1 VQRGLNVLV
10 RFMLLV
16 LFALIHSGTAIPLW
30 GPTGH
35 ITVATIAQALL
46 SEQATQQ
53 VLKLLPD
60 NDGQLAQIANWADE
74 VKDEPAYEWS
84 KPLHYINT
92 PAWACDYERSRDC
105 TYGGL
110 DNFCVDTAVQNYTS
124 RVQDSSIGFD
134 QQNEAL
140 KFLTHFVGD
149 IHQPLHV
156 GFGSDEGGNTLYGY
170 FLTDS
175 TSLHDVWDTHIIDE
189 LITKNFNGN
198 STALPDYLLQQ
209 VQSGTY
215 KNDVTAWQQCS
226 DSTPDNACSPEWANE
241 SVGLACNYSYVEA
254 DGKTH
259 IENNF
264 DLEMDY
270 YDRNYP
276 IVELQLAKGGV
287 RLANILNL
295 IWP

>member
-1 VQRGLNVLV
+1 MLFVVAVLLGCV
-10 RFMLLV
+10 SAV
-16 LFALIHSGTAIPLW
+16 PLW

-46 SEQATQQ
+46 GDNASEQ

-92 PAWACDYERSRDC
+92 PEWKCDYERSRDC
-105 TYGGL
+105 ISDGET
-110 DNFCVDTAVQNYTS
+110 NFCVDTAIQNYTN

-156 GFGSDEGGNTLYGY
+156 GFLQDEGGNTLYGY
-170 FLTDS
+170 FLSAS

-189 LITKNFNGN
+189 LIAKNFGGN
-198 STALPDYLLQQ
+198 STALPAFLLQQ
-209 VQSGTY
+209 IQSGAYENNATM
-215 KNDVTAWQQCS
+215 WQQCA
-226 DSTPDNACSPEWANE
+226 DKTTDNACSPEWAME
-241 SVGLACNYSYVEA
+241 SVGFACNYSYVEA

-259 IENNF
+259 IQNNF
-264 DLEMDY
+264 DLQIDY
-270 YDRNYP
+270 YERNFP

-287 RLANILNL
+287 RLANVLNL

>member
-1 VQRGLNVLV
+1 
-10 RFMLLV
+10 MLLFISV
-16 LFALIHSGTAIPLW
+16 ILASCAAVPLW

-46 SEQATQQ
+46 NDHATQQ
-53 VLKLLPD
+53 VLKLLP
-60 NDGQLAQIANWADE
+60 NNQGQLAQIANWADE

-84 KPLHYINT
+84 KPLHFINT
-92 PAWACDYERSRDC
+92 PAWKCDYERSRDC
-105 TYGGL
+105 ISDGAS
-110 DNFCVDTAVQNYTS
+110 NFCVDTAIQNYTA
-124 RVQDSSIGFD
+124 RVQDSSISFD

-156 GFGSDEGGNTLYGY
+156 GFLQDEGGNTLYGY
-170 FLTDS
+170 FLSDS

-189 LITKNFNGN
+189 LISKNFGGN
-198 STALPDYLLQQ
+198 STELPAYLLQQ
-209 VQSGTY
+209 IQSGTY
-215 KNDVTAWQQCS
+215 QGDVAQWKQCA
-226 DSTPDNACSPEWANE
+226 DSAPDNACSPDWAME
-241 SVGLACNYSYVEA
+241 SVGFACNYSYVEA

-264 DLEMDY
+264 KLESDY

-287 RLANILNL
+287 RLANVLNF